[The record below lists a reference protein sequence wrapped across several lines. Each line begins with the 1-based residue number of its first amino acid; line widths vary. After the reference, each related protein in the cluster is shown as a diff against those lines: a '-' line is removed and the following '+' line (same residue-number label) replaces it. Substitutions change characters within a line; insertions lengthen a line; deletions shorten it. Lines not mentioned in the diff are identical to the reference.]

1 MKSLLRFVIAYV
13 LLSGVLGLLALVSSF
28 PARPSSWVGWAV
40 LFALVIPVN
49 LAGELVGE
57 VLHRNRV
64 ARAVARR
71 TEGSGFSWLRLAYLL
86 LAGLVIAAALLGVI
100 LLVSPNV

>member
-13 LLSGVLGLLALVSSF
+13 LLSVVLGLLALVSSF

-40 LFALVIPVN
+40 MFATVIPVA

-57 VLHRNRV
+57 VLHRNRI
-64 ARAVARR
+64 ARAVAQR
-71 TEGSGFSWLRLAYLL
+71 TESSGFSWLRLGYLL
-86 LAGLVIAAALLGVI
+86 LANLVIAAAVVGVI
-100 LLVSPNV
+100 LLVSSNA